1 MNMNMLLPQ
10 QLQRPLHRRLTGLG
24 PLSPL
29 TRLTDRSAA
38 APVFTL
44 SRISLAALLLA
55 GFAATAS
62 AQQQQGGAAPPAP
75 PPDGSSSLRPG
86 APVTL
91 NFVNTE
97 IEAVSR
103 AIGAMLN
110 RQLIVDPRVKGTITI
125 TTERAVPPQEA
136 YRTFLAA
143 LRGMGFTVV
152 ENAGLLKVVPE
163 SDAKLQTGIVNI
175 GSVQTRGDQVIT
187 QVFKLNHENP
197 NNLVAV
203 LRPLIGANNTINAAP
218 STNSL
223 VITDYADN
231 LARLS
236 RIIVALDLPTAN
248 EFEVFPLQHAV
259 AADVAPLVQRLS
271 DAGGGAPVPGVPA
284 QAAGAASVLVDPRS
298 NALIVRTANAARM
311 ATVRA
316 AIEKLDRPT
325 PGGGP
330 AGSIWVVYLKNADA
344 TKIAEVLRAAIG
356 GSGGGG
362 SSSGSGT
369 FTGASSSALSGSAL
383 SAQQPTSPPGSP
395 GGTGTGT
402 GASGAAA
409 APVSQSAR
417 PSTGGQIQA
426 DPSTNSLIIT
436 APEPLYRQI
445 RAVIDR
451 LDTRR
456 AQIFIESM
464 IVEID
469 ADKVAQFGFQWQNL
483 FGRKGDD
490 TVYGVGTNFGSGSN
504 NIVNLSGALVNGSSG
519 VVDLAASSS
528 IASGLN
534 FAIAKNLG
542 PYYTIGAL
550 ANFLQTNTDAN
561 VLSTPNLIAL
571 DNEEAKIVVGQNVPF
586 ITGSFTSTGTGTTN
600 PFQTIERQDVGLTL
614 RVKPQV
620 GEGNAVRMVIYQ
632 ENSSVVAQAAGT
644 STSGPTT
651 NKSSIETSV
660 TVDDGNIMVLGG
672 LLRDEYQN
680 PINKVPIL
688 GDIPVVGN
696 LFRNESRTR
705 KKKNLMIFLR
715 PVVLRD
721 QVSADQLTIDRY
733 EAIRSLQQGAQP
745 ANSIILPVNEA
756 PMLPPLPAPG
766 ASQPGATGAPASAP
780 SLSMPQ
786 GPAVPPASAPLPAPL
801 ATPAPTPPATP
812 Q

>member
-1 MNMNMLLPQ
+1 MNMPRAQQ
-10 QLQRPLHRRLTGLG
+10 QLHPRRNDRP
-24 PLSPL
+24 
-29 TRLTDRSAA
+29 AA
-38 APVFTL
+38 RTL
-44 SRISLAALLLA
+44 LFARSRIPLAVLLLAAL
-55 GFAATAS
+55 AATAT
-62 AQQQQGGAAPPAP
+62 AQQGGAAAAPPA
-75 PPDGSSSLRPG
+75 DGSSSLKPG

-163 SDAKLQTGIVNI
+163 SDAKLQTGIVNV
-175 GSVQTRGDQVIT
+175 GPVQARGDQVIT

-231 LARLS
+231 LARLG
-236 RIIVALDLPTAN
+236 RIIVALDQPAAS

-271 DAGGGAPVPGVPA
+271 DAGGGAAVPGVPA
-284 QAAGAASVLVDPRS
+284 QSSNAASVLVDPRS

-356 GSGGGG
+356 GSGGAGG
-362 SSSGSGT
+362 SSSGSGS
-369 FTGASSSALSGSAL
+369 FTGASSSALSGNAL
-383 SAQQPTSPPGSP
+383 SAQPQNQP
-395 GGTGTGT
+395 GGTTSGTGT

-409 APVSQSAR
+409 TPVAQSAR

-504 NIVNLSGALVNGSSG
+504 NILTLSGALTEGSSG
-519 VVDLAASSS
+519 VAALAGSSAV
-528 IASGLN
+528 ASGLN

-688 GDIPVVGN
+688 GDIPLVGN

-705 KKKNLMIFLR
+705 TKKNLMIFLR

-721 QVSADQLTIDRY
+721 QLSADQLTIDRY
-733 EAIRSLQQGAQP
+733 EAIRSLQQAAQP

-756 PMLPPLPAPG
+756 PMLPALPAPS
-766 ASQPGATGAPASAP
+766 APQPGGSAPASSP
-780 SLSMPQ
+780 SLSLPQ
-786 GPAVPPASAPLPAPL
+786 APAAPLTAPAASVPLTAPPAPPAS
-801 ATPAPTPPATP
+801 TPPATP

>member
-1 MNMNMLLPQ
+1 MNMA
-10 QLQRPLHRRLTGLG
+10 RPLARAPFPISARR
-24 PLSPL
+24 
-29 TRLTDRSAA
+29 AWMCVA
-38 APVFTL
+38 
-44 SRISLAALLLA
+44 LA
-55 GFAATAS
+55 GLVTSAS
-62 AQQQQGGAAPPAP
+62 AQNEPAAPA
-75 PPDGSSSLRPG
+75 DGSASLRAG

-97 IEAVSR
+97 IESVSR

-110 RQLIVDPRVKGTITI
+110 RQMIVDPRVKGTITI
-125 TTERAVPPQEA
+125 TTERAVAPQEA

-152 ENAGLLKVVPE
+152 ENGGLLKVVPE
-163 SDAKLQTGIVNI
+163 SDAKLQTGIVNV
-175 GSVQTRGDQVIT
+175 GPVTTRGDQVIT
-187 QVFKLNHENP
+187 QIFKLNHESP

-223 VITDYADN
+223 IITDYADN
-231 LARLS
+231 LQRLA
-236 RIIVALDLPTAN
+236 RIIVALDQPAAS
-248 EFEVFPLQHAV
+248 EIEVFTLQHAV
-259 AADVAPLVQRLS
+259 AADIAPLVQRLS
-271 DAGGGAPVPGVPA
+271 DAGGGGGQAVPGVPV
-284 QAAGAASVLVDPRS
+284 QAGGGSTVQVDSRS
-298 NALIVRTANAARM
+298 NSLIVRTANAARM
-311 ATVRA
+311 ANVRA
-316 AIEKLDRPT
+316 AVDKLDRPI

-344 TKIAEVLRAAIG
+344 LKIAEVLRAAISGGAG
-356 GSGGGG
+356 GSGGSG
-362 SSSGSGT
+362 SSGSS
-369 FTGASSSALSGSAL
+369 FTGASSSALSGNTLAGS
-383 SAQQPTSPPGSP
+383 QQGSSSGTSTSG
-395 GGTGTGT
+395 
-402 GASGAAA
+402 SGATGSSAA
-409 APVSQSAR
+409 ASPVSASPR
-417 PSTGGQIQA
+417 PSTGGMIQA
-426 DPSTNSLIIT
+426 DPSTNSLIIS

-445 RAVIDR
+445 RAVIER

-483 FGRKGDD
+483 FGKKGDD
-490 TVYGVGTNFGSGSN
+490 LVYGVGTNFGSGSN
-504 NIVNLSGALVNGSSG
+504 NIVNLSGALVDGSSG
-519 VVDLAASSS
+519 VVSLGASSA
-528 IASGLN
+528 IANGLN

-542 PYYTIGAL
+542 PYYTLGAL

-614 RVKPQV
+614 KVRPQV
-620 GEGNAVRMVIYQ
+620 GEGNAVRMQIYQ
-632 ENSSVVAQAAGT
+632 ENSSVVNQAPGT
-644 STSGPTT
+644 SSSGPTT
-651 NKSSIETSV
+651 NKSSIETFV

-680 PINKVPIL
+680 PINKVPLL
-688 GDIPVVGN
+688 GDIPVVGG

-721 QVSADQLTIDRY
+721 QPSADQLTMDRY
-733 EAIRSLQQGAQP
+733 EAIRSLQKEAQP
-745 ANSIILPVNEA
+745 QPSVILPVNEA
-756 PMLPPLPAPG
+756 PVLPPLRSPSAPVVPGG
-766 ASQPGATGAPASAP
+766 AEGP
-780 SLSMPQ
+780 SLSMPT
-786 GPAVPPASAPLPAPL
+786 PAPPASAPAAVPKP
-801 ATPAPTPPATP
+801 
-812 Q
+812 